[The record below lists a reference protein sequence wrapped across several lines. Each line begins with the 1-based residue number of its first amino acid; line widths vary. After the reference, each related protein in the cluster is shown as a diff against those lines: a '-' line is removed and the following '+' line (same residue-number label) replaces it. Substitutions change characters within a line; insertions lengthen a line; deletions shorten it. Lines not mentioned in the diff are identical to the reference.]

1 MSETVKNKHMK
12 KKNSIGLVFKT
23 IITVFLLF
31 LTGYVCTHFMEY
43 QKNATNQVNKYRI
56 DQVCQLSSNSIVS
69 QKFVAKHKHLKT
81 VKVYFGN
88 DYSGQAKGKVVLNII
103 DLDTGKSL
111 VELEKNIGDLVN
123 NDYTEFKTNLQLTK
137 KKEYSIQLT
146 TSGAE
151 SGKEPL
157 VFQWTTKES
166 GFRGKLKIN
175 QEEQGKYLVSKLYY
189 PVTIYR
195 QWAGICVM
203 MALVLFLLWFA
214 LPAPEAAKKVIGQIL
229 FFAAPLFTFWFV
241 ERFTDNPIL
250 RMRQAEF
257 WLNILVYYLFFGLL
271 YLIFNSRK
279 VSVTVGSILWCII
292 GIANYY
298 VLSFKG
304 APIVPSDIMSA
315 QTAANVAENYTY
327 SIQPIFVWNVLFLL
341 LYLAVLWRCPSSK
354 KLTWKKRIVMLV
366 VIGLLSSILGHFVIE
381 QKTLKSFG
389 IKNNVWDQKKGYAKN
404 GLFFGFVLNMNS
416 LVQEKP
422 SDYSVEAAQDIA
434 EKYEEKFANDD
445 SGKKKGRL
453 QTADGTKPNI
463 IGIMNEAFS
472 DLSVIN
478 EFSTNEDYMPYIHS
492 LKKNTIKGS
501 LYMSIFGSGT
511 CNSEFEFLTGNSMSF
526 LQNGI
531 IAYTQVVKA
540 KLPNM
545 TYLLKGQGYKGNLA
559 LHPYLA
565 SGWNRVQVYDYM
577 GFDHFY
583 SETDFKNPKMF
594 RKYISDKSDFK
605 KIEEL
610 YENRTEKEEP
620 FYLFNVTMQNH
631 GGFDKTYTNFHN
643 DIQITDSHKN
653 EQAEQYLSL
662 VKKTD
667 NAFKQL
673 TNYFSKVKEPTII
686 VMFGD
691 HQPADYITNVVDTGK
706 KTGSN
711 DAFVTSIGTGSDRKE
726 RYMVPFVMWANY
738 DISES
743 QGEET
748 SANYLAVR
756 LLKAAGLP
764 LTDFQSYLSD
774 LQQNVPFISAHALK
788 ENTGTDCGEEE
799 AEALLKNYK
808 KLLYNDL
815 FDTKHRLQAFY
826 SYE

>member
-1 MSETVKNKHMK
+1 MSETVKNKHVK
-12 KKNSIGLVFKT
+12 KKNPIGLVFKT
-23 IITVFLLF
+23 VITVFLLF

-103 DLDTGKSL
+103 DLNTGKSL
-111 VELEKNIGDLVN
+111 VELKKNIGDLVN
-123 NDYTEFKTNLQLTK
+123 NDYTEFKTNL
-137 KKEYSIQLT
+137 QLT

-366 VIGLLSSILGHFVIE
+366 VIGLLSSVLGHFVIE

-453 QTADGTKPNI
+453 QTADGTKPNV

-691 HQPADYITNVVDTGK
+691 HQPAVQSSFYDSLFGKNAGSLTNEELMNKYRT
-706 KTGSN
+706 
-711 DAFVTSIGTGSDRKE
+711 
-726 RYMVPFVMWANY
+726 PFIIWANY
-738 DISES
+738 DIK
-743 QGEET
+743 ET
-748 SANYLAVR
+748 TIDKMSANYLSAYIMKEAGLETSPYQKF
-756 LLKAAGLP
+756 LLKLR
-764 LTDFQSYLSD
+764 
-774 LQQNVPFISAHALK
+774 
-788 ENTGTDCGEEE
+788 
-799 AEALLKNYK
+799 K
-808 KLLYNDL
+808 KLPVLTAMGCFDKNGKYYESALESPYSDMVKEYQILQYNNL
-815 FDTKHRLQAFY
+815 IDTKHTVDSFFY
-826 SYE
+826 LDEKQKK

>member
-1 MSETVKNKHMK
+1 MSETVKNKHVK
-12 KKNSIGLVFKT
+12 KKNPIGLVLKT

-103 DLDTGKSL
+103 DLNTGKSL
-111 VELEKNIGDLVN
+111 VELKKNIGDLVN

-453 QTADGTKPNI
+453 QTADGTKPNV

-565 SGWNRVQVYDYM
+565 SGWNRVQVYD
-577 GFDHFY
+577 
-583 SETDFKNPKMF
+583 
-594 RKYISDKSDFK
+594 
-605 KIEEL
+605 
-610 YENRTEKEEP
+610 
-620 FYLFNVTMQNH
+620 
-631 GGFDKTYTNFHN
+631 
-643 DIQITDSHKN
+643 
-653 EQAEQYLSL
+653 LSL
-662 VKKTD
+662 
-667 NAFKQL
+667 
-673 TNYFSKVKEPTII
+673 IHI
-686 VMFGD
+686 
-691 HQPADYITNVVDTGK
+691 
-706 KTGSN
+706 
-711 DAFVTSIGTGSDRKE
+711 
-726 RYMVPFVMWANY
+726 
-738 DISES
+738 
-743 QGEET
+743 
-748 SANYLAVR
+748 
-756 LLKAAGLP
+756 
-764 LTDFQSYLSD
+764 
-774 LQQNVPFISAHALK
+774 
-788 ENTGTDCGEEE
+788 
-799 AEALLKNYK
+799 
-808 KLLYNDL
+808 
-815 FDTKHRLQAFY
+815 
-826 SYE
+826 

>member
-12 KKNSIGLVFKT
+12 KKNPIGLVFKT

-103 DLDTGKSL
+103 DLNTGKSL
-111 VELEKNIGDLVN
+111 VELKKNIGDLVN

-229 FFAAPLFTFWFV
+229 FWFV

-453 QTADGTKPNI
+453 QTADGTKPNV

-691 HQPADYITNVVDTGK
+691 HQPAVQSSFYDSLFGKNAGSLTNEELMNKYRT
-706 KTGSN
+706 
-711 DAFVTSIGTGSDRKE
+711 
-726 RYMVPFVMWANY
+726 PFIIWANY
-738 DISES
+738 DIK
-743 QGEET
+743 ET
-748 SANYLAVR
+748 TIDKMSANYLSAYVMKEAGLETSPYQKF
-756 LLKAAGLP
+756 LLKLR
-764 LTDFQSYLSD
+764 
-774 LQQNVPFISAHALK
+774 
-788 ENTGTDCGEEE
+788 
-799 AEALLKNYK
+799 K
-808 KLLYNDL
+808 KLPVLTAMGCFDKNGKYYESALESPYSDMVKEYQILQYNNL
-815 FDTKHRLQAFY
+815 IDTKHTVDSFFY
-826 SYE
+826 LDEKQKK